1 MQEEWK
7 LYKEY
12 YAPWNAK
19 NPKHFVIEVSNLGRV
34 RKNGIIQQLHGTKY
48 LNCCSKMIHRIVA
61 ELFLPNPENKPCV
74 DHINCNKHDNRAVN
88 LRWVTYSENMLNPI
102 TRKHNSNIQKHCQ
115 SGEKNGMYGKH
126 HKQSSKKL
134 IATDH
139 YDRTFVNNGIIEK
152 FPKKENLD
160 MFLSNGFILGRLPF
174 SNEHKKNMSNSRTQI
189 KSEQNLAQKFT
200 SKINF

>member
-34 RKNGIIQQLHGTKY
+34 RKNGIIQQLHGTNY

-61 ELFLPNPENKPCV
+61 ELFVPNPENKPCV

-88 LRWVTYSENMLNPI
+88 LRWVNYSENMLNPI
-102 TRKHNSNIQKHCQ
+102 TRKHNSNIQKRCK

-126 HKQSSKKL
+126 HKQSTKKL

-174 SNEHKKNMSNSRTQI
+174 SNEHKKNISNAKRTQI
-189 KSEQNLAQKFT
+189 K
-200 SKINF
+200 